1 MVAATACGVAAA
13 YVPAVMGVMARVSFG
28 VSRVMTFCGGI
39 SAVNRNEQKST
50 RQTKRGEQ
58 HHQFHRRLLRP
69 HSNRFATARFL
80 SLHVDHFGHRQPT
93 RLLKIAHA
101 LLGSRAEISID
112 RDGKTAQR
120 EEFLDPLDRHFPG
133 AALDRSIEIDF
144 IFHSLLERTRH
155 RAMLLA
161 TFSAY
166 LVRTIPRIEQRLA
179 RTYELG
185 ARTVGLRRFDGFHC
199 LN

>member
-28 VSRVMTFCGGI
+28 VSRVMTSCGGI

-80 SLHVDHFGHRQPT
+80 PQINAGEVLCPQTGEVR
-93 RLLKIAHA
+93 
-101 LLGSRAEISID
+101 GSR
-112 RDGKTAQR
+112 
-120 EEFLDPLDRHFPG
+120 HFRG
-133 AALDRSIEIDF
+133 QAADSGSFPWGEARS
-144 IFHSLLERTRH
+144 
-155 RAMLLA
+155 
-161 TFSAY
+161 
-166 LVRTIPRIEQRLA
+166 PA
-179 RTYELG
+179 R
-185 ARTVGLRRFDGFHC
+185 RRPMES
-199 LN
+199 